1 MRGPRGIPIGRLK
14 RVLISNLTCY
24 GPRTKRPSIISG
36 IPGHAIEDIKI
47 SDSTFLH
54 GGGGTA
60 EMAALQP
67 AERPDDYPE
76 PARFGPLPAEHFYLR
91 HVRNIEFSH
100 IEVASV
106 AADARPSFWLGD
118 VSGADLLHV
127 KLPRGAGPACVLND
141 VSDFHMQS
149 VRGFND
155 IAIDGPVS
163 RLEI

>member
-1 MRGPRGIPIGRLK
+1 M
-14 RVLISNLTCY
+14 
-24 GPRTKRPSIISG
+24 PSIISG

-47 SDSTFLH
+47 SDTSFLH

-67 AERPDDYPE
+67 TEQPEDYPE

-91 HVRNIEFSH
+91 HVRNIEFSN

-118 VSGADLLHV
+118 VRGADLQHV
-127 KLPRGAGPACVLND
+127 KLPRGAGPTCVLNE
-141 VSDFHMQS
+141 VSDFHMRS
-149 VRGFND
+149 TRGFND
-155 IAIDGPVS
+155 ISIDGAVS